1 MSMYLVAHFGI
12 GLQIMEILFNQLL
25 VIFLVQAHVQVL
37 RIHIIMLP
45 LIKKREM

>member
-1 MSMYLVAHFGI
+1 MSMYLVVHFGI
-12 GLQIMEILFNQLL
+12 GLRIMESLSSQLL
-25 VIFLVQAHVQVL
+25 VIFPAQVLVQVL